1 MLLRSVI
8 GIHLTPQGFTLTY
21 TTKLYLLKE
30 DEEYNE
36 RKKMVGA
43 EDQSK
48 R

>member
-8 GIHLTPQGFTLTY
+8 GIHLTPKGLTSTY

-43 EDQSK
+43 EDEG
-48 R
+48 